1 MQDEKSTRW
10 LQKFMNDK
18 SDLIEDSSSYGSER
32 QLTSQA
38 FNLHVEQK
46 DGRRSEGFGW
56 SHYVGYEWVD
66 EGEQERLTVVFGS
79 RAIEIEGTNLGVLVE
94 DIREGKLNRIR
105 ELATARRKQLEDEN
119 PENEPII
126 KAVKVYPDFKEML
139 KEIKGEQDEHETR
152 NSRRAQR

>member
-18 SDLIEDSSSYGSER
+18 SDLAEDTPSYGSER

-46 DGRRSEGFGW
+46 DGRRAEGFGW
-56 SHYVGYEWVD
+56 SHYVGYEWAD
-66 EGEQERLTVVFGS
+66 EGAQERLTVVFGN
-79 RAIEIEGTNLGVLVE
+79 RVIEIEGTNLGVLVD

-105 ELATARRKQLEDEN
+105 ELATARGKQLEDEN

-126 KAVKVYPDFKEML
+126 KAVKVYPDFKE
-139 KEIKGEQDEHETR
+139 
-152 NSRRAQR
+152 